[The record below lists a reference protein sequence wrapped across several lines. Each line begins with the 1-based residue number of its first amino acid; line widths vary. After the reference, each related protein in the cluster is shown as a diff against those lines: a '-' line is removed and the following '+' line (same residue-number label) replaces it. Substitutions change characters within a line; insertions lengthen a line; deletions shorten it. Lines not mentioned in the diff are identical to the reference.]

1 MVEAVSAV
9 FAVVEVQ
16 EAVVEVQEAGE
27 EAEEEAEYI
36 RYLFTRDAIPG
47 GERGGGGGGGEGVFL
62 ESVNARGDS
71 WQVGGQGLSRA
82 WREHRPSLSTPTPA
96 AVSPSPKAL
105 LARRH
110 HDNISAS
117 LCHARHTL
125 TRSCAQPC
133 PADVPPPP
141 FVISTVGAVNTSSF
155 CRSMFAPFSKKEEE
169 EDAFSKKEEEEDE
182 EKKVAVV
189 VVHSLD

>member
-62 ESVNARGDS
+62 ESLNARGDS
-71 WQVGGQGLSRA
+71 
-82 WREHRPSLSTPTPA
+82 
-96 AVSPSPKAL
+96 
-105 LARRH
+105 
-110 HDNISAS
+110 
-117 LCHARHTL
+117 
-125 TRSCAQPC
+125 
-133 PADVPPPP
+133 
-141 FVISTVGAVNTSSF
+141 
-155 CRSMFAPFSKKEEE
+155 
-169 EDAFSKKEEEEDE
+169 
-182 EKKVAVV
+182 
-189 VVHSLD
+189 